1 MLIIVA
7 EPLNLWSLDFQGG
20 RLLEKIGLDIPMTSP
35 IGKHVGACTERT
47 LSMGFFQAVASQHH
61 GFATAEYNTTASLH
75 HIYGSKFQVRMHDL
89 KL

>member
-20 RLLEKIGLDIPMTSP
+20 RLLEKICLDIPMTSP
-35 IGKHVGACTERT
+35 IGKHVGAYTTRT
-47 LSMGFFQAVASQHH
+47 LSLGFPQAIASQYHW
-61 GFATAEYNTTASLH
+61 FATAEYHTTASLH
-75 HIYGSKFQVRMHDL
+75 HIYGSKFQVRMHAL